1 MASKLEDLLLEQL
14 GGRGLVLNLPMIF
27 LIVKLFLSNKEQI
40 YVNEMLK
47 PCITRIYILT
57 CTTQPIN
64 TSSTASSGSLI
75 LDNESLI
82 ARAPS
87 LGAGISFREPRCQR
101 NNTRKV

>member
-1 MASKLEDLLLEQL
+1 
-14 GGRGLVLNLPMIF
+14 
-27 LIVKLFLSNKEQI
+27 
-40 YVNEMLK
+40 MLK
-47 PCITRIYILT
+47 PCMTQIYLLT

-87 LGAGISFREPRCQR
+87 LGAGISVRDPRCKR